1 MSTNTL
7 MKACATV
14 SAVESGIG
22 MASGLQVNQSTHVR
36 R

>member
-1 MSTNTL
+1 MSTHTL
-7 MKACATV
+7 IKACATV

-22 MASGLQVNQSTHVR
+22 MASGQQVNQSTHVR